1 MPCLRLGATSGG
13 DKVPFFRALFR
24 PPPGPTPNPSES
36 PTGTLSPSGTL
47 IKKSFA
53 LLDASSSF
61 IRKSTVPERR
71 ASEEFLKVL
80 ERPQVLSDSHQ
91 NDFQRKADKI
101 ITNVFFNKERK
112 QKTEA
117 VLKDKVAA
125 FQKVKGDKR

>member
-1 MPCLRLGATSGG
+1 M
-13 DKVPFFRALFR
+13 
-24 PPPGPTPNPSES
+24 
-36 PTGTLSPSGTL
+36 
-47 IKKSFA
+47 
-53 LLDASSSF
+53 
-61 IRKSTVPERR
+61 
-71 ASEEFLKVL
+71 
-80 ERPQVLSDSHQ
+80 LSDSHQ